1 MNLTSSFVESLE
13 PRRLLAATL
22 SGSVFNDANGNA
34 RRDSGEAGLANQR
47 IFIDLNFDGAF
58 QNNEPSVLSNSS
70 GNYQFA
76 NRPNGIQRIRYVVPS
91 GRRLS
96 APTRVFFDVP
106 VTGVNVGNLIFGS
119 TTTGVISGTVFRDA
133 NGNGRREVA
142 DIGLAGWTIFLDKDN
157 DGVLDSGEQRVITDR
172 NGNYRFAGLIPGT
185 HSVRIVQQTGF
196 TRTTPLNG
204 LIRVTL
210 ASGQGISG
218 RNFGQRLA

>member
-1 MNLTSSFVESLE
+1 
-13 PRRLLAATL
+13 
-22 SGSVFNDANGNA
+22 
-34 RRDSGEAGLANQR
+34 
-47 IFIDLNFDGAF
+47 
-58 QNNEPSVLSNSS
+58 
-70 GNYQFA
+70 
-76 NRPNGIQRIRYVVPS
+76 
-91 GRRLS
+91 
-96 APTRVFFDVP
+96 
-106 VTGVNVGNLIFGS
+106 
-119 TTTGVISGTVFRDA
+119 VFRDA